1 MDFIQPARLGCEY
14 VGEDGQPHTPV
25 LLHRAVT
32 GSTERFLGVLI
43 EHFAGAFPLW
53 LAPVQAVVIP
63 IADRHVEYARQVAAR
78 LRAGNFRVEVDERG
92 ERMQAKIREA
102 QLQKVPF
109 MLVVGD
115 KEAKAGAVSV
125 RRRGGEDLKA
135 MPLEAFM
142 ALAQGEL

>member
-1 MDFIQPARLGCEY
+1 MPPA
-14 VGEDGQPHTPV
+14 
-25 LLHRAVT
+25 
-32 GSTERFLGVLI
+32 
-43 EHFAGAFPLW
+43 
-53 LAPVQAVVIP
+53 
-63 IADRHVEYARQVAAR
+63 IAAYAQQVAAR
-78 LRAGNFRVEVDERG
+78 LGAAGLRVEVDERG

-115 KEAKAGAVSV
+115 KEAEAGAVSV
-125 RRRGGEDLKA
+125 RRRSGEDLKA